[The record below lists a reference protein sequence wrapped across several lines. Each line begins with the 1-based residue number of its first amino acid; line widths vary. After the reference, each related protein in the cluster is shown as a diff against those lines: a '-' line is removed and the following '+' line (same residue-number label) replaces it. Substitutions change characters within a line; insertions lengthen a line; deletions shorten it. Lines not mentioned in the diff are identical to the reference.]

1 MTMKDP
7 FTWLNSKEQRTASM
21 IPTHGMFRNE
31 QAEIEGQILKFVRRF
46 NNYGF
51 SVVVDEN
58 ERRVGIRGPDG
69 NGWWLFTDWRGK

>member
-7 FTWLNSKEQRTASM
+7 FSYIQDTPRNLPSQMR
-21 IPTHGMFRNE
+21 RNE
-31 QAEIEGQILKFVRRF
+31 PAEIAGQIKRFVRLF
-46 NNYGF
+46 NGHGF